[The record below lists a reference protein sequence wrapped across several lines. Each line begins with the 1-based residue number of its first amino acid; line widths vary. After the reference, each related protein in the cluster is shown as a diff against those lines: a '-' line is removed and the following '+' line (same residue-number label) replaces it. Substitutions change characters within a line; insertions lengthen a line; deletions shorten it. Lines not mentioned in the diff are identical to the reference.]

1 MEFCWTKRRLAA
13 VRADE
18 QVARRLRAIGEMGR
32 DSIGIQLDL
41 RRPLR
46 QTAAPNGKRLYGA
59 HYRIEAIQD
68 DAAA

>member
-1 MEFCWTKRRLAA
+1 M
-13 VRADE
+13 
-18 QVARRLRAIGEMGR
+18 RAIGEMGR